1 MKKVNIKSVKPIQ
14 DFIREIE
21 DFVKESRLDYIDA
34 VLLYCE
40 KNYLEIET
48 VAAMIQHSSGIKAKI
63 QEEAENSNYL
73 PKTTKLP
80 I

>member
-1 MKKVNIKSVKPIQ
+1 MKKVNIKSIKPIQ
-14 DFIREIE
+14 NFIKEIE
-21 DFVKESRLDYIDA
+21 EFVQESRLDYIDA

-48 VAAMIQHSSGIKAKI
+48 VAAMIQHSSIIKAKI

>member
-1 MKKVNIKSVKPIQ
+1 MKKVNIKSIKPIQ
-14 DFIREIE
+14 NFIKEIE
-21 DFVKESRLDYIDA
+21 EFVQESRLDYIDA

-48 VAAMIQHSSGIKAKI
+48 VATMIQHSSIIKAKI

>member
-1 MKKVNIKSVKPIQ
+1 MKKVNIKSIKPIQ

-21 DFVKESRLDYIDA
+21 DFVQ
-34 VLLYCE
+34 
-40 KNYLEIET
+40 
-48 VAAMIQHSSGIKAKI
+48 AMIQHSSGIKAKI
-63 QEEAENSNYL
+63 QEEAENVNYL

>member
-40 KNYLEIET
+40 KNYLEI
-48 VAAMIQHSSGIKAKI
+48 
-63 QEEAENSNYL
+63 
-73 PKTTKLP
+73 
-80 I
+80 

>member
-1 MKKVNIKSVKPIQ
+1 MKKVNIKSIKPIQ
-14 DFIREIE
+14 NFIKEIE
-21 DFVKESRLDYIDA
+21 EFVQESRLDYIDA

-48 VAAMIQHSSGIKAKI
+48 VAAMIQHSSIIKAKI
-63 QEEAENSNYL
+63 QEEAENFNYL